1 MEREENLRRDRVKT
15 AQQRGIRK
23 ALERSRL
30 GMGNYGR
37 PRAEI
42 PEDFDEQIRYLKKN
56 HLSLE
61 AYRRKT
67 NLKKSTFYKYARM
80 VLE

>member
-1 MEREENLRRDRVKT
+1 
-15 AQQRGIRK
+15 
-23 ALERSRL
+23 
-30 GMGNYGR
+30 MGNYGR